1 MQFKKQFHLI
11 KLVYFASIER
21 PACLPHDTLF
31 GETVNNPTQFLDR
44 SNTIDRHVLEL
55 LEQNCTNQCSQ
66 REVETHETLN
76 EVDTFPLHNM
86 MKTFNISLKE

>member
-1 MQFKKQFHLI
+1 MVL
-11 KLVYFASIER
+11 IER

-44 SNTIDRHVLEL
+44 SNPIDRHVLEL

-66 REVETHETLN
+66 KEVETYETLN
-76 EVDTFPLHNM
+76 EVDTFPLQNM